1 MFEGFWQGRNPS
13 GTSRLFGTACK
24 PCVIFSF
31 LFFLF
36 FLFLLFFSLQCIP
49 LSWRVLGWLFCR
61 FRPVR
66 WDFRC
71 RIGHECFACRLR
83 SCRLVETVDGYVCR
97 R

>member
-49 LSWRVLGWLFCR
+49 LSWRVLGWLLL
-61 FRPVR
+61 PVPPR
-66 WDFRC
+66 QMGLSLQDRT
-71 RIGHECFACRLR
+71 RVLR
-83 SCRLVETVDGYVCR
+83 VPPAILSPC
-97 R
+97 